1 MSAYQIEK
9 RRTQVRITMATGTS
23 VVANVFLADATPSGR
38 HPERV
43 GDLLN
48 ADRGFFPAEVQD
60 PSATRVSLFNRDHVV
75 TVRLEE
81 PELELDLDA
90 SYAIAPRRRVAF
102 VLSNGDLL
110 FGEMHVVAP
119 EGHMRVSDF
128 ASTAER
134 FRYLDTADGTY
145 VVNLDHV
152 VEIAQSDIEPK
163 EER

>member
-9 RRTQVRITMATGTS
+9 RRARVKITLATGTS
-23 VVANVFLADATPSGR
+23 VVASLFLADATPAGIR
-38 HPERV
+38 PERV
-43 GDLLN
+43 GDMLN
-48 ADRGFFPAEVQD
+48 SDHGFFPAEVQD

-75 TVRLEE
+75 MMRLEE
-81 PELELDLDA
+81 PELELELDA

-102 VLSNGDLL
+102 VISGGDLL

-134 FRYLDTADGTY
+134 FRYLETADGTY
-145 VVNLDHV
+145 VVNLGHV